1 MHSKGTISTRRH
13 QANEKAPHCW
23 NSGRAGNED
32 ATSNLRGIL
41 TTPDKSVQLPPLAAD
56 LEGLAVS
63 LGVLAGNVS
72 SEQWEFLKVF
82 RANLCA
88 AAERADA
95 MENALEVPVP
105 GPRLLYLAAPYS
117 DPNPTIRL
125 SRYHEAN
132 TAAAKLM
139 AAGYGVISPLSMG
152 VTITAAC
159 PNKLG
164 TDWTTWK
171 NTCLSMLACCSVVCV
186 LPLPGWEKSIGV
198 QAELEHARALGLAI
212 RFVSFPAENQVAF
225 TDSPERW
232 KS

>member
-117 DPNPTIRL
+117 DPNPIIRL
-125 SRYHEAN
+125 SRYHEGKHCGRK
-132 TAAAKLM
+132 T
-139 AAGYGVISPLSMG
+139 YGRRLWRDQSFEYGGDYYRS
-152 VTITAAC
+152 
-159 PNKLG
+159 
-164 TDWTTWK
+164 
-171 NTCLSMLACCSVVCV
+171 
-186 LPLPGWEKSIGV
+186 LPQQTRHGLDNMEKHLP
-198 QAELEHARALGLAI
+198 EHACLLLCCLCPAPAGLGKVY
-212 RFVSFPAENQVAF
+212 RRPSG
-225 TDSPERW
+225 T
-232 KS
+232 